1 MNNIYNIVRNEMPTD
16 NDRTFLDEFRSYL
29 EQGEGDEYSVDLDKV
44 WKMLGFPSKQNAVRA
59 MKNNFEENV
68 DYVVGTPPRPLDR
81 DDNRGGHNR
90 QQILMTPTSFK
101 EFCLRANTPRASVI
115 RKYYITM
122 GKVLSDQISKQAT
135 TVYNTEPIGDRQDTP
150 VNPDFSYKSEDLVI
164 PLNLANK
171 AHIDRFIRK
180 QFKEGVHY
188 IHKKS
193 QMPSN
198 ENKLTWGGHNK
209 MDTLLTKEAY
219 DLCLS
224 TYNLKHKY
232 VSKVGGLEQ
241 VKILMSLENQTI
253 GFIENAFKGVFQMQ
267 RQKVFG
273 KYKVDL
279 FIQERNVV
287 VECDELGHE
296 GRDKEYEQTREAFL
310 VSQGNKV
317 VRFNPNDP
325 DFDLSNVLNEINR
338 ILFDKC

>member
-1 MNNIYNIVRNEMPTD
+1 MDSIYDIVRNQMPTD
-16 NDRTFLDEFRSYL
+16 DDRSFLDEFRSYL
-29 EQGEGDEYSVDLDKV
+29 EQGVGDEYAVDLDKV
-44 WKMLGFPSKQNAVRA
+44 WEMFGFPSKQNAIRA
-59 MKNNFEENV
+59 MKNNFKENV
-68 DYVVGTPPRPLDR
+68 DYTVKTPSRPLDR

-90 QQILMTPTSFK
+90 QQILMTATAFK
-101 EFCLRANTPRASVI
+101 ELCLRANTPRASVI

-135 TVYNTEPIGDRQDTP
+135 TVDNTEPIGDRQDTP
-150 VNPDFSYKSEDLVI
+150 VNPDFTYKSDDLVI
-164 PLNLANK
+164 PLNTNK
-171 AHIDRFIRK
+171 THVNRFIRK
-180 QFKEGVHY
+180 QFKEGIHY
-188 IHKKS
+188 IREKS
-193 QMPSN
+193 QKSQDNRDPRGGN
-198 ENKLTWGGHNK
+198 NKI
-209 MDTLLTKEAY
+209 DTLLTKEAY
-219 DLCLS
+219 ELCLS

-287 VECDELGHE
+287 VECDEFGHTD
-296 GRDKEYEQTREAFL
+296 RDPNYEQVREAFL

-338 ILFDKC
+338 ILFDKS